1 MWPVILVGDEFW
13 EKNQY
18 PNETASFQASIFE
31 MMCFDWMGYSS
42 SSSGVQTVSR
52 FTQIDSEQ
60 CWIMGDQDE
69 QLYKSS
75 GFSANSFASLFL
87 TPLGCD
93 KFSLLQ

>member
-13 EKNQY
+13 EKNQC

-42 SSSGVQTVSR
+42 WSSGVQTVSR

-60 CWIMGDQDE
+60 RWIMGDLDE

-75 GFSANSFASLFL
+75 GFSAN
-87 TPLGCD
+87 
-93 KFSLLQ
+93 